1 MIRGHSIELK
11 PNNVQ
16 ANHFARAC
24 GVARK
29 AYNWALHEWQRQYAL
44 DKAYRDT
51 CLATGIEI
59 DAKKL
64 NKPSQAKLRRELNA
78 IKRELFP
85 YMLEVTK
92 CAPQAAIMQLGDAYN
107 NFFKG
112 LAKYPTARKK
122 GRNDRFSVSN
132 DQFAIKGKSIRIP
145 NLGWVRM
152 KELLRFDG
160 KIMSATIS
168 KRGGRWFVSVA
179 VEMQKAVLPT
189 KKTGKSV
196 GIDLGITD
204 LLVLSDGTKIKAPK
218 PLKANLKKLRTLNKN
233 LSRTKKGSKNREKA
247 KTKLS
252 RLHYKIR
259 CIRQDS
265 LHKITSDLVKAF
277 DVIAIEDLNVKGMV
291 KNRRLSRAISD
302 LGFFEF
308 KRQLIYKANQKGKVV
323 KSVGR
328 FYPSSKTCSNCNHIL
343 GKDELTLKMREWLCP
358 VCQVSHN
365 RDLNASINILNN
377 ATVILTA
384 A

>member
-1 MIRGHSIELK
+1 
-11 PNNVQ
+11 
-16 ANHFARAC
+16 
-24 GVARK
+24 
-29 AYNWALHEWQRQYAL
+29 
-44 DKAYRDT
+44 
-51 CLATGIEI
+51 
-59 DAKKL
+59 
-64 NKPSQAKLRRELNA
+64 
-78 IKRELFP
+78 
-85 YMLEVTK
+85 
-92 CAPQAAIMQLGDAYN
+92 
-107 NFFKG
+107 
-112 LAKYPTARKK
+112 
-122 GRNDRFSVSN
+122 
-132 DQFAIKGKSIRIP
+132 
-145 NLGWVRM
+145 
-152 KELLRFDG
+152 KEALRFDG

-168 KRGGRWFVSVA
+168 KRGGKWFVSVA
-179 VEMQKAVLPT
+179 VEIQKAVIPT

-196 GIDLGITD
+196 GVDLGITD

-218 PLKANLKKLRTLNKN
+218 PLQANLKKLRTLNKA

-265 LHKITSDLVKAF
+265 LHQITTSLVNEF

-308 KRQLIYKANQKGKVV
+308 KRQLIYKATEQGKVV
-323 KSVGR
+323 KSVGP

-358 VCQVSHN
+358 NCQVSHD